1 MRLAHHLVR
10 PQSGIFYFRLRVP
23 TDLLPVLGVRFV
35 QHSLRTRDVL
45 AAKACSYTLSA
56 RYAQAFAVLRSAAM
70 PKWLP
75 PSVEDILAKHRQGD
89 TKNFEMEFEPNSSR
103 LTRIRTD
110 GSERDNQAA
119 LEALRLLAQT
129 ALPVTPPQAPVQPLA
144 PPPAPVA
151 VSVTTATPAAPKPAG
166 LSLTEAIQL
175 YTESEA
181 PNLNPNTWSQ
191 RQRAFDSLT
200 ATLGGATAVSTIT
213 REQAGD
219 WAHGLITRVP
229 GDDGKP
235 MTKRTAANV
244 VSHAAQLF
252 VFLAKR
258 GKFVGANPI
267 KGVVVMSKKEKA
279 ARRAAGFRWEPFELD
294 ALQRVFDPINLSKVG
309 TEHTRWALLIGLYT
323 GARVGEVAQLYLRD
337 FVKEGDTPCVRFTP
351 DSDGQTVKTEASKR
365 LVPLHPDLIE
375 LGLWERVERLRE
387 AGEERLF
394 PGMRIDSKA
403 GTGNAISKG
412 FGNYLKQLKIG
423 PRRANGTVGF
433 HSLRKTVIQTLQ
445 ASGLSAERR
454 RAFVGHEQGDA
465 DVHQLDYMRPWNAQE
480 LSALFPGLTWRNWLR
495 VDALAPMLA
504 PCDARLRPQPVR
516 RKS

>member
-10 PQSGIFYFRLRVP
+10 PRNGIYYFRQRVP
-23 TDLLPVLGVRFV
+23 TELVPVLGVRFV
-35 QHSLRTRDVL
+35 QHSLRTRDCH
-45 AAKACSYTLSA
+45 AAKVYSYTLSL
-56 RYAQAFAVLRSAAM
+56 RYAQAFAALRGAVL
-70 PKWLP
+70 PKPP
-75 PSVEDILAKHRQGD
+75 PSIDDILKSDRAGGARR
-89 TKNFEMEFEPNSSR
+89 FEMDLDPESVRP
-103 LTRIRTD
+103 TRIKTD
-110 GSERDNQAA
+110 GTEHDNRAA

-129 ALPVTPPQAPVQPLA
+129 ALPPMAAPT
-144 PPPAPVA
+144 PAPA
-151 VSVTTATPAAPKPAG
+151 VVPVPAATPAAPKPAG
-166 LSLTEAIQL
+166 LSLAAAIQL
-175 YTESEA
+175 YTESES
-181 PNLNPNTWSQ
+181 PTLNQNTWSQ
-191 RQRAFDSLT
+191 RQRAFESLK

-219 WAHGLITRVP
+219 WAHALITRVP
-229 GDDGKP
+229 SDGGNP
-235 MTKRTAANV
+235 MTKRTAANT

-258 GKFVGANPI
+258 GKFEGTNPI

-294 ALQRVFDPINLSKVG
+294 ALQRVFDPINLSKIG

-337 FVKEGDTPCVRFTP
+337 FVKEGDAPCVRFTT
-351 DSDGQTVKTEASKR
+351 DSDGETVKTEASKR

-412 FGNYLKQLKIG
+412 FGHYLKQLMIG

-465 DVHQLDYMRPWNAQE
+465 DVHAMDYMRPWNAQE
-480 LSALFPGLTWRNWLR
+480 LSALFPGLTWRIWLR
-495 VDALAPMLA
+495 VDALAPLLA
-504 PCDARLRPQPVR
+504 PCDARLRSQPVR
-516 RKS
+516 RKSG